1 MKKILIVFCF
11 TIIIII
17 LFIIIMQKKS
27 FWKGSDTKIAYWNFN
42 SNILGTQKFS
52 LAQTVNKNSIK
63 EGYIAPGTSGDF
75 EIVLDGRYSQVDILY
90 KIIIE
95 KEENKPSNIVFS
107 TYISNSK
114 KSFNSLK
121 EMFEEINFSGII
133 KKDENKLIT
142 YKIFWEWPYE
152 NYLENGEID
161 KEKDKKDFEYGI
173 SNLDYT
179 FFIKVEGVQS
189 K

>member
-1 MKKILIVFCF
+1 MKKFLIVFCF

-52 LAQTVNKNSIK
+52 LAQTVNKKSIK
-63 EGYIAPGTSGDF
+63 DGYIAPGSNGEF
-75 EIVLDGRYSQVDILY
+75 EIVLDGRNSQVDILY

-95 KEENKPSNIVFS
+95 KEENVPFNIVFS
-107 TYISNSK
+107 IYINNSK
-114 KSFNSLK
+114 KSFKTLK
-121 EMFEEINFSGII
+121 EMFEKIDFSGKI
-133 KKDENKLIT
+133 KKDEKQLIL

-152 NYLENGEID
+152 NY
-161 KEKDKKDFEYGI
+161 
-173 SNLDYT
+173 
-179 FFIKVEGVQS
+179 
-189 K
+189 